1 MTMNNFLTGAGRIY
15 LVGMRGSG
23 KSTVGRIL
31 ARHLGWNFADADDEI
46 EVRVGCSISDLL
58 KTAGLGV
65 LRDREAEVVRAMVL
79 FERYVIAT
87 AGGCVIRPENRD
99 LLRATGRI
107 IWLTGKPETL
117 RSRIQLDP
125 QSAARRPPLTDLDPL
140 AEIAHLAE
148 QRDPW
153 YREVAELVI
162 STEDRTPD
170 QVAATI
176 LSSWPS
182 S

>member
-1 MTMNNFLTGAGRIY
+1 MTMNNSLTGAGRIY
-15 LVGMRGSG
+15 LVGLRGSG

-31 ARHLGWNFADADDEI
+31 ARHLGWSFADADDEI
-46 EVRVGCSISDLL
+46 EVRVGCSIAELL
-58 KTAGLGV
+58 KTAGLPV
-65 LRDREAEVVRAMVL
+65 LRDREAEVVRAMAL
-79 FERYVIAT
+79 FERHVIAT
-87 AGGCVIRPENRD
+87 AGGCVIRAENRD
-99 LLRATGRI
+99 LLRATGKI

-117 RSRIQLDP
+117 WSRMQADP

-140 AEIAHLAE
+140 AEVACLAE

-153 YREVAELVI
+153 YREIAQLVI
-162 STEDRTPD
+162 STDDRSPD